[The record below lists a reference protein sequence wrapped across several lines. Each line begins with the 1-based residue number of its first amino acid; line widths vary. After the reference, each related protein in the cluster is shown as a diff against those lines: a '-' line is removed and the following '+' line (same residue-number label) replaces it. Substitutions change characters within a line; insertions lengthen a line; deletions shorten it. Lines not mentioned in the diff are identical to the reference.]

1 MCLKPVLP
9 TLGSVHF
16 PPHWGTHGPP
26 SSSSSSTSS
35 PSRLTYTALTV
46 CPSLFKSF
54 TYIHSFNPHNN
65 HREELGLPFA
75 FLEPTQPREA
85 HFSRNPGIL
94 SSELGKN
101 GMWLSECPSL
111 GHRSDLQLK
120 PEMDTKGIQCS
131 WKFALERS
139 FLFGPAPNYQRHGT
153 CSLSSKLYQ
162 GAWGARGNW
171 GVTATCQLL
180 LESGPLRLRS
190 AQRDGCPAHTC
201 QAPAPRW
208 TLLDPTS
215 LGWLADTETNWTP
228 AFRAWK
234 YTWGMHAKP
243 SCTRTRT
250 GGKRTLTI
258 PQERLRGMG
267 GAGLVGIQLKGESI
281 CTGVERAG
289 AGRGLFGAL
298 CKAQKARRTQACL
311 GNPKWLGILCTQ
323 RMPWGQDEF

>member
-1 MCLKPVLP
+1 MCQMQPLPSQSLALMREGCMAQAHVLEGCPPHIGICALP
-9 TLGSVHF
+9 TTLGHPRTPIVIIIKTNIHS
-16 PPHWGTHGPP
+16 
-26 SSSSSSTSS
+26 
-35 PSRLTYTALTV
+35 TV

-54 TYIHSFNPHNN
+54 MYIHSFNPHNN
-65 HREELGLPFA
+65 HREELGLAFA

-94 SSELGKN
+94 SSELGRN

-131 WKFALERS
+131 WKFALERDPS
-139 FLFGPAPNYQRHGT
+139 
-153 CSLSSKLYQ
+153 SLALPLYQ
-162 GAWGARGNW
+162 GAWGARENW
-171 GVTATCQLL
+171 GVIATCQLL

-215 LGWLADTETNWTP
+215 LSWLADTETNWTP

-234 YTWGMHAKP
+234 YTRVMHAKP
-243 SCTRTRT
+243 SCTRTHA
-250 GGKRTLTI
+250 
-258 PQERLRGMG
+258 QE
-267 GAGLVGIQLKGESI
+267 
-281 CTGVERAG
+281 
-289 AGRGLFGAL
+289 
-298 CKAQKARRTQACL
+298 
-311 GNPKWLGILCTQ
+311 GNEL
-323 RMPWGQDEF
+323 